1 MKFSTLLKSNKLQ
14 GWEDFYI
21 QYNNLIKYLKNDT
34 NRFKSLLL
42 SEFTK
47 ITEFFNGIEDQ
58 TDEQRNLLFKIVREN
73 FTENQTKNRNKKKYE
88 IIEKINTSSEKK
100 EKLINDEL
108 YSNKINKSKSLV
120 ERENDLSFGGEE
132 SDFENIK
139 IVEDIK
145 SPEKKD
151 NKKRRMLNFDTFKIN
166 GPFEKRKKEKA
177 FHELLQAINS
187 VKSYRDINYM
197 GLSIII
203 RKYINKIGSDEFSS
217 DFLKKLHQS
226 HFRKSKKIDKMQ
238 KEVRSVYKKVFVL
251 NDKFKAQIIFK
262 KIGKKLRPDPFL
274 TFLIGVFLTAL
285 VVIIYCADLD
295 QNPFVKRIAYNVGL
309 IQFGAFLFG
318 VCDLLFIKYDI
329 NHNLIFNFDVI
340 SNLSPID
347 FLLNITL
354 TLNLT
359 FLSCLIFIK
368 KYPDILAYGLVCV
381 PICIIALP
389 FNILWYKS
397 RLYFISVFIGTLVSG
412 FRKVYFKNF
421 FFADVFQS
429 FTSSFKMLSIDL
441 GIKKTC
447 LSFMFFN
454 NLWPTVRIIQC
465 LNRYKETKS
474 SFPHLIN
481 MSKYLL
487 TFISGTLQA
496 VSYFYKDYRIQ
507 RWKFFFTFCASTFSL
522 IWDYFLDW
530 TIFRSKKLFP
540 NYFYVLG
547 AIYNFGSRYL
557 WICKDF
563 NLIDNEFVFISCEIV
578 RRFVWALFR
587 VENEH
592 VNNCTDEQS
601 KLGLLFSKE
610 LFFIKDSTPKIK
622 RKTSIKNYSDPD
634 ESL

>member
-73 FTENQTKNRNKKKYE
+73 FTENQTKNRNNKKKYE

-226 HFRKSKKIDKMQ
+226 HFRKCK
-238 KEVRSVYKKVFVL
+238 
-251 NDKFKAQIIFK
+251 
-262 KIGKKLRPDPFL
+262 KKLDLFTKRYLFL
-274 TFLIGVFLTAL
+274 M
-285 VVIIYCADLD
+285 
-295 QNPFVKRIAYNVGL
+295 
-309 IQFGAFLFG
+309 
-318 VCDLLFIKYDI
+318 I
-329 NHNLIFNFDVI
+329 NLKH
-340 SNLSPID
+340 
-347 FLLNITL
+347 
-354 TLNLT
+354 
-359 FLSCLIFIK
+359 
-368 KYPDILAYGLVCV
+368 
-381 PICIIALP
+381 
-389 FNILWYKS
+389 
-397 RLYFISVFIGTLVSG
+397 
-412 FRKVYFKNF
+412 
-421 FFADVFQS
+421 
-429 FTSSFKMLSIDL
+429 
-441 GIKKTC
+441 
-447 LSFMFFN
+447 
-454 NLWPTVRIIQC
+454 
-465 LNRYKETKS
+465 
-474 SFPHLIN
+474 
-481 MSKYLL
+481 
-487 TFISGTLQA
+487 
-496 VSYFYKDYRIQ
+496 
-507 RWKFFFTFCASTFSL
+507 
-522 IWDYFLDW
+522 
-530 TIFRSKKLFP
+530 KLF
-540 NYFYVLG
+540 L
-547 AIYNFGSRYL
+547 
-557 WICKDF
+557 K
-563 NLIDNEFVFISCEIV
+563 
-578 RRFVWALFR
+578 
-587 VENEH
+587 
-592 VNNCTDEQS
+592 
-601 KLGLLFSKE
+601 K
-610 LFFIKDSTPKIK
+610 
-622 RKTSIKNYSDPD
+622 
-634 ESL
+634 